1 MKITLKQYRRVEE
14 EIASKEVTLPTEPV
28 YYFQTGSRRSIKIV
42 PIFTTWLQKNENK
55 PEEIYS
61 FDVTY
66 VYGSFEARIEK
77 VTINK
82 GHLEKMYYGD
92 SYFKR
97 TTDVEFVKDWMDGY
111 LSERTKEQFD
121 TDFENVL
128 NKIKG

>member
-28 YYFQTGSRRSIKIV
+28 YYFQTGSRRSIRIV
-42 PIFTTWLQKNENK
+42 PIFTTWLQEAENK
-55 PEEIYS
+55 PEELYK
-61 FDVTY
+61 FDITY
-66 VYGSFEARIEK
+66 VYGSFENKIEK
-77 VTINK
+77 ISINK
-82 GHLEKMYYGD
+82 GEIENIYYGVG
-92 SYFKR
+92 FKR
-97 TTDVEFVKDWMDGY
+97 TTDMEFVKDWMDGY